1 MFICE
6 DDDLGGTL
14 SVDVKPPEL
23 VGVVNSH
30 RSALLEVRGD
40 VARMLSVA
48 ELLAAQG
55 FPADYPLTGT
65 RSERV
70 MQVGNSVAPPMA
82 AWVVRQ
88 VIAGAA

>member
-1 MFICE
+1 MVAYYGSDTGRSI
-6 DDDLGGTL
+6 DAPLGTITTHDRHM
-14 SVDVKPPEL
+14 V
-23 VGVVNSH
+23 
-30 RSALLEVRGD
+30 VRGD

-65 RSERV
+65 RAERV